1 MGIVSSQRQ
10 PPDPFNWL
18 SAHVAAGISAFYI
31 MFEDSGT
38 LPEAMATY
46 AHALDP
52 SVVFYYETRTVDRSR
67 EQNYVDLMGRQAA
80 WVDRM
85 IARARADGVQWLFHI
100 DDDEIAVPS
109 TSGATT
115 TSSWPRVLDK
125 VPAKCA
131 SVHLDNVEAFSPPHP
146 SGPFFDDTEVRFL
159 PRACAHLYAAYG
171 NGKSA
176 TRTLEGQASH
186 GPHHFRG
193 GKECELKTGVV
204 GHYEGLAMG
213 PNDTPP
219 RGGWTRMP
227 SGSGTTCPKSPSQPP
242 WTASEPWPLGMQ
254 LPCGTCGPGTG
265 PWPVTG
271 SRRARRRR
279 CSCPCPTWS
288 ASGGWPSL
296 ALQGACTK
304 IGSWAVSVM
313 GSSMLEVC
321 FRGGARYLFAAGLVT
336 SGFTTTVVTSRGTLI
351 FSFCTTT
358 AITMPEMIMTTVT
371 TAA

>member
-1 MGIVSSQRQ
+1 MSTRVGIVSSQRQ

-219 RGGWTRMP
+219 ARWVDKNALRVRDDLSKIPFPATVDGVRAVASGDAVAMRDVWTRYRSMA
-227 SGSGTTCPKSPSQPP
+227 GDRFQACQAPP
-242 WTASEPWPLGMQ
+242 LQ
-254 LPCGTCGPGTG
+254 LPVPHLVRKRRVAVTG
-265 PWPVTG
+265 P
-271 SRRARRRR
+271 A
-279 CSCPCPTWS
+279 
-288 ASGGWPSL
+288 
-296 ALQGACTK
+296 GAPAPK
-304 IGSWAVSVM
+304 
-313 GSSMLEVC
+313 
-321 FRGGARYLFAAGLVT
+321 
-336 SGFTTTVVTSRGTLI
+336 
-351 FSFCTTT
+351 
-358 AITMPEMIMTTVT
+358 
-371 TAA
+371 